1 MPSATPGPVLTATS
15 KHANDAKKPIPLPKP
30 ITQHKKPNTQPV
42 IPQAKNFTFGVWNLE
57 STELEVPEKTES
69 LFGDLIGHKDEPTKD
84 EPDKD
89 ESIIGVDGRKRVS
102 KKDFMP
108 GGKYR
113 CKPFLTSLFLFARK
127 HF

>member
-42 IPQAKNFTFGVWNLE
+42 IPQAKNVTFGVWNLE

-69 LFGDLIGHKDEPTKD
+69 LFGDPIGHKV

-89 ESIIGVDGRKRVS
+89 ESVIGVDGRKRVS

-113 CKPFLTSLFLFARK
+113 CKPFLTSHFLLARK

>member
-1 MPSATPGPVLTATS
+1 MLQLSDHLASIMPSATAGPVLTAAS

-30 ITQHKKPNTQPV
+30 ITQHKKPIAHPV
-42 IPQAKNFTFGVWNLE
+42 TPQSKNVKFGVWNLQ

-69 LFGDLIGHKDEPTKD
+69 LFQGQRDKSVIGE
-84 EPDKD
+84 
-89 ESIIGVDGRKRVS
+89 DGRKRVS

>member
-1 MPSATPGPVLTATS
+1 MPSATPDPVLTATS

-42 IPQAKNFTFGVWNLE
+42 IPQAKNVKFGVWNLQ

-69 LFGDLIGHKDEPTKD
+69 LFGGPIGHEN
-84 EPDKD
+84 ESVKD
-89 ESIIGVDGRKRVS
+89 ESVIGGDGRKRVS
-102 KKDFMP
+102 KQHFMP

-113 CKPFLTSLFLFARK
+113 CKPFRTSLFLFARK

>member
-15 KHANDAKKPIPLPKP
+15 NHANDSKKPFPLPKP
-30 ITQHKKPNTQPV
+30 ITQHKKPIAQPV
-42 IPQAKNFTFGVWNLE
+42 APQSKNFKFGVWNLQ
-57 STELEVPEKTES
+57 STELEVPEKSEA
-69 LFGDLIGHKDEPTKD
+69 LFQ
-84 EPDKD
+84 DKSD
-89 ESIIGVDGRKRVS
+89 ESVIGEDGRKRVS

>member
-1 MPSATPGPVLTATS
+1 MPSATPGPVLTDTS

-42 IPQAKNFTFGVWNLE
+42 IPQAKNVKFGVWNLQ

-69 LFGDLIGHKDEPTKD
+69 LFGGPIGHKDESV
-84 EPDKD
+84 KD
-89 ESIIGVDGRKRVS
+89 ESVIGEDGRKRVS

-108 GGKYR
+108 AGKYR

>member
-15 KHANDAKKPIPLPKP
+15 KHPNDAKKPNPLPKP
-30 ITQHKKPNTQPV
+30 ITQHKKPITQPV
-42 IPQAKNFTFGVWNLE
+42 IPQSKNVKFGVWSLQ

-69 LFGDLIGHKDEPTKD
+69 LFAGPIG
-84 EPDKD
+84 DKD
-89 ESIIGVDGRKRVS
+89 ETVIGEDGRKRVS

-113 CKPFLTSLFLFARK
+113 CELFLASLFLFPRK